1 MLEEKVE
8 ETIKK
13 FNMLSFDDKILV
25 GVSGGPDSVVL
36 LKILLSFRQKY
47 NLSIYI
53 AHLNH
58 MLRGRESDEDADFV
72 KNLAQKLDLPYEVK
86 SCNLSEIIKK
96 KRSNLE
102 EIAREYRYKFF
113 SETTE
118 KLKINK
124 IALGHNADDQVETFL
139 MRLIRGSGLEGL
151 IGIPPVRNKII
162 RPLIECNRKEI
173 EEYCQ
178 IHQIEYRIDS
188 SNKETIYFRN
198 KIRLELLPLLS
209 KEYNKNIKD
218 IILHLQSM
226 ISEVSIYL
234 QQKTELLFTE
244 IVKVEGQ
251 ERIIIDLT
259 KFNTLALALKRR
271 IIRKSIE
278 VIKGNL
284 YSINFSHNNEI
295 LKISEYQSGEK
306 EVYLPDNLRAKKS
319 YNQLIIYKKR
329 ISKNWVDEISI
340 PWEYNILISGKT
352 NIKALGIDFE
362 TKIIDSVEIKP
373 SLYFKGKKPKGE
385 FIEFIDY
392 DKVKFPLKL
401 RNRRIGDRFYPLK
414 MLGEKKVK
422 EYFMDNKIPKSHRD
436 LIPILVD
443 SENKII
449 WIVGMRMDDRV
460 KISSTSKKIL
470 YIKMN
475 IKTKNRLSSLWYDI

>member
-1 MLEEKVE
+1 MLEEKVL

-13 FNMLSFDDKILV
+13 FDMLSFDDKVLV
-25 GVSGGPDSVVL
+25 GVSGGPDSVAL

-72 KNLAQKLDLPYEVK
+72 KNLAQKLDLPCEVK
-86 SCNLSEIIKK
+86 SCNLSEIVKK
-96 KRSNLE
+96 KQSNLE
-102 EIAREYRYKFF
+102 EIAREYRYKFY

-118 KLKINK
+118 KLKTNK
-124 IALGHNADDQVETFL
+124 IALGHNADDQVETIL
-139 MRLIRGSGLEGL
+139 MRLLRGSGLEGL
-151 IGIPPVRNKII
+151 TGIPPVRNKII
-162 RPLIECNRKEI
+162 RPLIECTRKEI

-178 IHQIEYRIDS
+178 IHKIEYRIDS

-218 IILHLQSM
+218 IILRLQSM
-226 ISEVSIYL
+226 VSEVYTYL
-234 QQKTELLFTE
+234 QQKTELLFRE

-251 ERIIIDLT
+251 ERIIVDLK
-259 KFNTLALALKRR
+259 KFNTLSLALKRR

-284 YSINFSHNNEI
+284 YSINFAHNNEI
-295 LKISEYQSGEK
+295 LKLSEYQSGEK
-306 EVYLPDNLRAKKS
+306 EVYLPENLRAKKS
-319 YNQLIIYKKR
+319 YNQLIIYRKR
-329 ISKNWVDEISI
+329 VFKNWVDEIST

-352 NIKALGIDFE
+352 KIKALDIEFE
-362 TKIIDSVEIKP
+362 TRILDSAEIKS
-373 SLYFKGKKPKGE
+373 SLYFDEKKPKGE

-414 MLGEKKVK
+414 MIGEKKVK
-422 EYFMDNKIPKSHRD
+422 EYFIDNKIPKSHRD
-436 LIPILVD
+436 LVPILVD

-449 WIVGMRMDDRV
+449 WIVGMRMDNRV
-460 KISSTSKKIL
+460 KITSASKKLL
-470 YIKMN
+470 YLKMN
-475 IKTKNRLSSLWYDI
+475 IKTKSILASLLYDI